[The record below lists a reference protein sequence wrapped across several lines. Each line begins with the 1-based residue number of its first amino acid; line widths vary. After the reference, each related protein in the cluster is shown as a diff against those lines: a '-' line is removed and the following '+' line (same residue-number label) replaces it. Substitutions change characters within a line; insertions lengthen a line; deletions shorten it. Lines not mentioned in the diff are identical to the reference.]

1 MTDSVTDSGDR
12 RYRTLRLAIALFGLA
27 LIGILWAM
35 TLQRV
40 ASERAQAIAGAYTR
54 NANLAIAVDEQVTA
68 SIRSAEQV
76 LSLLRRLY
84 QREGRRLDLRQ
95 LLKDGDVDR
104 DLVSALGVTDAQGQ
118 LLLASE
124 NFKRAS
130 FADSAAFRFHRD
142 HAGAR
147 LLIGRPLQGRI
158 TGHQVIP
165 VSLRLDRPDGRFG
178 GIVFA
183 GLRLSYFSRFF
194 AKTNLGDKD
203 LIMLVGRDGYVR
215 VTDINR
221 QASSGEDMHGSPLW
235 AALAKSDRG
244 HFIGRGKF
252 SGVTHLVS
260 YRTLAR
266 YPLIVAVGTSRA
278 ETLAPFHQRER
289 NYYVSAVLISAFIL
303 IFVLVLLQA
312 LSRQQRD
319 GAKLGQ
325 LTRFYSA
332 LSQCN
337 RTIVNGVAQDELFRQ
352 ICRIAVDSGGMAM
365 AWVALVDAAGESV
378 EPAASHGEGV
388 CFLENVRISLSADDA
403 AGRGPTGVAIRE
415 NRPVWCQDYLND
427 PLLSAPWHDEG
438 VRRGWAAMA
447 ALPLRRLGKVIG
459 ALVVYSNEAGVFDEP
474 VRELLLEM
482 ADDISQALDNLARE
496 AERKERE
503 RLLRTLSSA
512 VEQSPASIIIAD
524 LDGKIQYVNPK
535 VEQATGYSSAELI
548 GKSPKIFQSGE
559 MSVEEYRELWATIT
573 AGKTWHGEFHN
584 RRKDGSLFWE
594 DASISPILD
603 ERSEPVNYVA
613 VKEDVTEHKAAV
625 EEIQHL
631 AYSDAL
637 TGLPN
642 RRLLLDRL
650 QQALASSA
658 RSGRDGALLFIDLD
672 DFKTLNDTLGHDVG
686 DLLLQQ
692 VGERLAACVREG
704 DTVARLGGDEFVVM
718 LEDLSE
724 QPQEAA
730 TQAEAVGEKIIA
742 ALNRPYLLAGHERYS
757 TPSIGV
763 TLFADHDDSVDEL
776 LKRADLAMYQAK
788 AAGRNNLRFFDPE
801 IQAMIVARAAL
812 EAELRQGLQEGC
824 FLLHYQPQVD
834 LDGRLTGAEALLRWQ
849 HPERGLLAPAEFI
862 PLAEDTGLILPLG
875 LWVLESAC
883 RQLAAWSVGPESHRL
898 NLAVNVSARQF
909 RHQDFV
915 DQVLSVLDRTGAD
928 PRKLKLELTESLLLD
943 DVEGIIDKMN
953 ALKARGV
960 SFSLDDFGTGYS
972 SLSYLKRLPLYQ
984 LKIDQ
989 SFVRDV
995 LTDPNDAAIAHTIV
1009 ALAQILGLA
1018 VIAEG
1023 VETEAQRDFL
1033 AGHGCHS
1040 YQGFLY
1046 SRPLPLAEFERF
1058 MTASS

>member
-1 MTDSVTDSGDR
+1 MTDGGDA

-27 LIGILWAM
+27 LIGVVWAM

-40 ASERAQAIAGAYTR
+40 DAERNQAIAGAYTR
-54 NANLAIAVDEQVTA
+54 NANLALAVDEQVTA

-76 LSLLRRLY
+76 LSLVRRLY
-84 QREGRRLDLRQ
+84 QREGAQLDLRQ
-95 LLKDGDVDR
+95 LIEDGDVDR
-104 DLVSALGVTDAQGQ
+104 DLVSTLGVTDAQGQ
-118 LLLASE
+118 LALASK
-124 NFKRAS
+124 NFGRVS
-130 FADSAAFRFHRD
+130 LADSAAFRFHRE
-142 HAGAR
+142 HAGGR
-147 LLIGRPLQGRI
+147 LLIGRPIQGRI

-165 VSLRLDRPDGRFG
+165 VSLRMDRPDGRFG

-194 AKTNLGDKD
+194 AKAKLGDKD
-203 LIMLVGRDGYVR
+203 LVMLVGQDGIVR
-215 VTDINR
+215 VAHVNG
-221 QASSGEDMHGSPLW
+221 QAALIGADMHGSPLW
-235 AALAKSDRG
+235 AALAGSDRG
-244 HFIGRGKF
+244 DFIGRGKF
-252 SGVTHLVS
+252 SGVTRLIS
-260 YRTLAR
+260 YRSLAR
-266 YPLIVAVGTSRA
+266 YPLIVAVGTSRV

-289 NYYVSAVLISAFIL
+289 NYYVGAVLISAFVL
-303 IFVLVLLQA
+303 IFVLVLLKA

-319 GAKLGQ
+319 GAKLRQ
-325 LTRFYSA
+325 LTRFYAA

-337 RTIVNGVAQDELFRQ
+337 RAIVNGLGQEELFRQ
-352 ICRIAVDSGGMAM
+352 ICRIAVDSGGMKM
-365 AWVALVDAAGESV
+365 AWIGLIDAAGESV
-378 EPAASHGEGV
+378 EPSASHGEGV
-388 CFLENVRISLSADDA
+388 SLLEKMRIPLSADDPI
-403 AGRGPTGVAIRE
+403 GRGPTGVAIRE

-427 PLLSAPWHDEG
+427 PRLTAPWHEEG
-438 VRRGWAAMA
+438 VRHGWAAMA

-459 ALVVYSNEAGVFDEP
+459 VLVVYSDEAGVFDQP

-482 ADDISQALDNLARE
+482 ADDISHALDNLARE

-503 RLLRTLSSA
+503 QWLRTLSSA

-524 LDGKIQYVNPK
+524 LDGTIQYVNPK
-535 VEQATGYSSAELI
+535 FERATGYGRDEAI
-548 GKSPKIFQSGE
+548 GRNPRILNSGE
-559 MSVEEYRELWATIT
+559 KSAEEYRELWETLRS
-573 AGKTWHGEFHN
+573 GKTWQGEFHN

-594 DASISPILD
+594 YASISPILD
-603 ERSEPVNYVA
+603 ERGEPVNYVA
-613 VKEDVTEHKAAV
+613 VKEDVTEHKAAE

-692 VGERLAACVREG
+692 VGERLVGCVREG

-724 QPQEAA
+724 LPQEAA

-763 TLFADHDDSVDEL
+763 TLFADHDESVDEL

-801 IQAMIVARAAL
+801 IQAMIMARAIL
-812 EAELRQGLQEGC
+812 EADLRQGLQEGH

-898 NLAVNVSARQF
+898 SLAVNVSARQF
-909 RHQDFV
+909 RHKDFV

-943 DVEGIIDKMN
+943 DFDAIIAKMN
-953 ALKARGV
+953 LLKARGV

-1040 YQGFLY
+1040 YQGFYY

-1058 MTASS
+1058 MTASR